1 MERVL
6 TADKVRLSSKIMVI
20 TKTPTCPES
29 SCFYIQATV
38 TTLAKDTLSGRKNTH
53 THTYCTATVCLV

>member
-6 TADKVRLSSKIMVI
+6 TADEVRLSSKLMVI
-20 TKTPTCPES
+20 TKTPICPES

-53 THTYCTATVCLV
+53 SHTLTAQPLCA